1 MTAIP
6 LDTAVSDSDRL
17 SLTLCLAILFH
28 AILILGVSFIPPEF
42 DLPNYESMEIVL
54 VNSESSEKPE
64 EAKLLAQANQLGGG
78 EEDTDERPAT
88 PLTTPV
94 PAAIAAVPMAPR
106 PELSPQLPAPR
117 PEPQAFEVSPRAE
130 TPVNGSTAAAR
141 QDEETTAATQELV
154 AEAVKE
160 LDRQLKETRR
170 DETEVQEKA
179 ETLDRREEEPVRKA
193 EAAREQAT
201 AQTTAV
207 SPPAPAMPSGAALI
221 ARSFE
226 IASLDAEIAERM
238 EAKAKRPRRKF
249 ISATTSEYKF
259 AAYMEAWRAKVERI
273 GNLNY
278 PDEARRNKLSGSLIL
293 DVALRSDGS
302 IEEITVRKPSG
313 HAILDDAAIR
323 IVKLAAP
330 YAAFPEEFNKEV
342 DILHITR
349 TWQFQSGDRFASQ

>member
-1 MTAIP
+1 MAAITV
-6 LDTAVSDSDRL
+6 DTAVTDSDRL

-28 AILILGVSFIPPEF
+28 AIFILGVSFIPPKV
-42 DLPNYESMEIVL
+42 DLPNYETMEIVL

-64 EAKLLAQANQLGGG
+64 GAKLLAQANQLGGG
-78 EEDTDERPAT
+78 DEDTDERPAT

-94 PAAIAAVPMAPR
+94 PAAVAAVPMAPN
-106 PELSPQLPAPR
+106 PEIAPQLPAPR
-117 PEPQAFEVSPRAE
+117 PEPQAFAVSPHAE
-130 TPVNGSTAAAR
+130 TPVDGPAAAE
-141 QDEETTAATQELV
+141 QQAEETAAATQELV

-160 LDRQLKETRR
+160 LDRQLNETPRN
-170 DETEVQEKA
+170 EA
-179 ETLDRREEEPVRKA
+179 EVRKQAEPARRQEEDEAVHEA
-193 EAAREQAT
+193 EAPREQAT
-201 AQTTAV
+201 EQTAAA
-207 SPPAPAMPSGAALI
+207 PPAPAMPSGAALI

-278 PDEARRNKLSGSLIL
+278 PDEARRDKLSGSLIL
-293 DVALRSDGS
+293 DVALKSDGS

-313 HAILDDAAIR
+313 HATLDDAAIR

-330 YAAFPEEFNKEV
+330 YAAFPAEFNKEV

>member
-1 MTAIP
+1 MAAITV
-6 LDTAVSDSDRL
+6 DTAVTDSDRL

-28 AILILGVSFIPPEF
+28 AILILGVSFIPPKV
-42 DLPNYESMEIVL
+42 DLPNYETMEIVL
-54 VNSESSEKPE
+54 VNSESAEKPE
-64 EAKLLAQANQLGGG
+64 QAKLLAQANQVGGG
-78 EEDTDERPAT
+78 DEDTDERPAT

-94 PAAIAAVPMAPR
+94 PAAVAAVSMAPD
-106 PELSPQLPAPR
+106 PEITPQLPAPR
-117 PEPQAFEVSPRAE
+117 PEPQAFAVSTHAA
-130 TPVNGSTAAAR
+130 TPVEGQAAAGR
-141 QDEETTAATQELV
+141 QADEAAATRELV

-160 LDRQLKETRR
+160 LDRQLNETPRS
-170 DETEVQEKA
+170 ETDVLKQA
-179 ETLDRREEEPVRKA
+179 EPARKPEEDPVRKA
-193 EAAREQAT
+193 EAPRSPEAEQNAAAAPTPAT
-201 AQTTAV
+201 
-207 SPPAPAMPSGAALI
+207 PSGAALI

-278 PDEARRNKLSGSLIL
+278 PDEARRDKLSGSLIL

-302 IEEITVRKPSG
+302 VDEITVRKPSG
-313 HAILDDAAIR
+313 HAALDDAAIR

-330 YAAFPEEFNKEV
+330 YAAFPAAFNREV

>member
-1 MTAIP
+1 MTAITV
-6 LDTAVSDSDRL
+6 DTAVTDSDRL

-28 AILILGVSFIPPEF
+28 AILILGVSFIPPKV
-42 DLPNYESMEIVL
+42 DLPNYETMEIVL

-78 EEDTDERPAT
+78 DEDTDERPAT

-94 PAAIAAVPMAPR
+94 PAAVAAVPMAPS
-106 PELSPQLPAPR
+106 PEITPQLPAPR
-117 PEPQAFEVSPRAE
+117 PEPQAFAVSPRAE
-130 TPVNGSTAAAR
+130 TPVDGPTAAERAA
-141 QDEETTAATQELV
+141 EETTAATQELA

-160 LDRQLKETRR
+160 LDRQLNETPRI
-170 DETEVQEKA
+170 EAEVRNQGEPAKK
-179 ETLDRREEEPVRKA
+179 REDEPVQKPEMPREPA
-193 EAAREQAT
+193 TEPTAAT
-201 AQTTAV
+201 
-207 SPPAPAMPSGAALI
+207 PPAPAVPSGAALI

-249 ISATTSEYKF
+249 ISATTSEYKY

-278 PDEARRNKLSGSLIL
+278 PDEARRDKLSGSLIL
-293 DVALRSDGS
+293 DVALNSDGS

-313 HAILDDAAIR
+313 HATLDDAAIR

-330 YAAFPEEFNKEV
+330 YAAFPAEFNKEV